1 MIRDLTEILQTPLP
15 SLEYQKK
22 RLFTPTETQVLDVH
36 ALLNEAVFN
45 NELPTPPV
53 RLRQSRHYGVC
64 KGFDATHRKPHHA
77 EIQLHRRFH
86 CIQWMV
92 FILAHEMVHQYQWDV
107 DGILR
112 LEQGKNP
119 LLSHGPSFYKFRPKL
134 AEVGIPLKAAYD
146 SPLWLKTQLKL

>member
-1 MIRDLTEILQTPLP
+1 MIRSLDEILQTPLP
-15 SLEYQKK
+15 PIEYQKK

-36 ALLNEAVFN
+36 ALLNKAIFDDK
-45 NELPTPPV
+45 LPVPPV
-53 RLRQSRHYGVC
+53 RLRQSRHYGIC
-64 KGFDATHRKPHHA
+64 KGFDETHRKPHHA

-107 DGILR
+107 DGIIR
-112 LEQGKNP
+112 LNSGKKP
-119 LLSHGPSFYKFRPKL
+119 LMSHGPSFYKFKPEL
-134 AEVGIPLKAAYD
+134 AEIGIPLKVAYD